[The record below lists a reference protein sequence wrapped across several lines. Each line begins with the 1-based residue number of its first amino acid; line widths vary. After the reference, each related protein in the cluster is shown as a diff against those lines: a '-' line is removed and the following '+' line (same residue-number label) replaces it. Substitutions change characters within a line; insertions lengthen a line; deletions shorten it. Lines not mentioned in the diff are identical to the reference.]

1 MGSNLESFD
10 ESMYL
15 SPSLSNNISTND
27 CFYTIYPQIN
37 YDDKASKEIQ
47 KIKNYDTT
55 LSMSSKPIFKTTNSK
70 RGKQIRNSRKVEH
83 TSHSLDN
90 MLTKIQVHFF
100 SFIIDIA
107 NDALFTEFQE
117 INTNNFK
124 GLNHKIKSKF
134 NQFLFEKYKK
144 YRIKDILELEISP
157 KFKLS
162 QIDHNKQL
170 LNRVCT
176 LSNWLDKFFDI
187 NYLKL
192 FNYYYNNKKPLNSI
206 FFEGK
211 EIKLS
216 KKTKSFF
223 YLLEKNKNIKNELIK
238 IAESYYYNEE
248 DAFFYLDKKE

>member
-1 MGSNLESFD
+1 MEFNSESFD
-10 ESMYL
+10 ESFNLYH
-15 SPSLSNNISTND
+15 SLSNDISTND
-27 CFYTIYPQIN
+27 DFGIICPLLF
-37 YDDKASKEIQ
+37 YDDKTSEEISRE
-47 KIKNYDTT
+47 KNCNTT
-55 LSMSSKPIFKTTNSK
+55 KNPKSIFKTKKTK
-70 RGKQIRNSRKVEH
+70 RGLQTRNTRKVEH

-100 SFIIDIA
+100 NFIIDIA

-117 INTNNFK
+117 IKINNFK

-134 NQFLFEKYKK
+134 NQLLFEKYKK

-170 LNRVCT
+170 LNKVCT

-192 FNYYYNNKKPLNSI
+192 FNYYYNNKKPLNAI

-216 KKTKSFF
+216 KKTKSFY

-238 IAESYYYNEE
+238 IAESYYFNEE
-248 DAFFYLDKKE
+248 DTFFYLDKKE